1 MLHKPKV
8 FLSDFTM
15 NEIVA
20 LIFSIFDHFFSL
32 WCILY
37 ISVFFLSYQKV
48 ILFGFPTIEVNCTR
62 PRKFLLHSSRDL
74 KFFFMFCFVGCHV
87 FFLCMFL
94 FIDLH
99 VFVLLR

>member
-15 NEIVA
+15 NEIVV
-20 LIFSIFDHFFSL
+20 LIFSIFDHFFP
-32 WCILY
+32 CGA
-37 ISVFFLSYQKV
+37 FFTFRFFFYLIKV

-62 PRKFLLHSSRDL
+62 PRKFLSHSSRDL